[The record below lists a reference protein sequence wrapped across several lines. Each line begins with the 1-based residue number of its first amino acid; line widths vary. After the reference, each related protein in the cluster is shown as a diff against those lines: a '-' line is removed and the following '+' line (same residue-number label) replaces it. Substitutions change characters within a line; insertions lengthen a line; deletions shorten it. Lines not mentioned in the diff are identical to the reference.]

1 MSQIFYAVL
10 MEKRASTDTA
20 ALLKELEAG
29 AAKAKEVYARRDSIN
44 RGNFLYPA
52 VGVAGLAIP
61 AAIYSRRKT
70 GERAKG
76 ESEEDYNARRSAQDG
91 KYVRPAAIAGGL
103 IGGGINYVRAQK
115 HNKNLPSWGTE
126 VQELLGRAVRNSDP
140 AVQAA
145 AERLA
150 GILQASRR

>member
-1 MSQIFYAVL
+1 MSQIFYEVL
-10 MEKRASTDTA
+10 LEKRASADTA
-20 ALLKELEAG
+20 TLLKELEAG

-61 AAIYSRRKT
+61 AAIYSRRKA

-76 ESEEDYNARRSAQDG
+76 ESEEDYNARRSAQTG

-103 IGGGINYVRAQK
+103 IGGGINMYRGSKFNAEVPQINEALRALQARVPY
-115 HNKNLPSWGTE
+115 LPPDDVSN
-126 VQELLGRAVRNSDP
+126 AV
-140 AVQAA
+140 
-145 AERLA
+145 ERLNA
-150 GILQASRR
+150 TIRKNR